1 MVQKRKTKRNNKKQ
15 KMANNIHGGFLNDIA
30 NLALIPGLATYGA
43 YKIQKN
49 LKKKKGGTKKR
60 KEMQKGGFIR
70 APSTQH
76 FYSNCNQNT
85 TINNDNTLSYEPG
98 S

>member
-1 MVQKRKTKRNNKKQ
+1 MVQKRKTKRTNKKQ
-15 KMANNIHGGFLNDIA
+15 KIPNNIRGGFWNDIA

-43 YKIQKN
+43 YKLQNN

-60 KEMQKGGFIR
+60 KGVQKGGFIR

-76 FYSNCNQNT
+76 FYSNCNQNA
-85 TINNDNTLSYEPG
+85 TINNENTWSYEPG